1 MIERVLAEL
10 DNEISRLQQ
19 VRSLL
24 TQDGAR
30 PATTKVVRRKR
41 KMSAEGRKR
50 IADAQRKRWAK
61 QKRAQG

>member
-1 MIERVLAEL
+1 MIERILAEL
-10 DNEISRLQQ
+10 DKEISRLQQ